1 MPEAL
6 RSLFRSVPAV
16 VRRDYVSSTAIHW
29 LTLASGLLLF
39 HLVARRAG
47 PAGFAYYQVARGVVA
62 TLQPFALLGL
72 VPALHRY
79 LPRAGASAR
88 VLARQSFLTQLVLM
102 DLVGLLGLVV
112 ADDLGRLLGIP
123 GGATS
128 VRAVI
133 VLLAGN
139 CLCVIAVAAL
149 RGCGQITAA
158 NLAWLLGLG
167 VLPVAAFALT
177 DRMELFLALQGIA
190 MVAVAVAGI
199 AVTRSPRTESARSP
213 AYRTLVTFG
222 LRRAPGDIALP
233 ALFSFPTFYAAA
245 AAGPGDPDAGYV
257 GFVTSAI
264 TLLCS
269 LFGMLTPVLLPRL
282 SGAFHTTGVGA
293 ELGRGLKTLPV
304 AAALLTTPV
313 TALLFL
319 AAPAVVHNFLGLD
332 FTDAAGALRLGL
344 PAAIPFAVFYAARPT
359 LDALADSP
367 VVSRLLL
374 GCLALQVVSTL
385 ALGRLLSPST
395 AALAGLA
402 LGAVCLGAS
411 SYIALLHTI
420 PAPRSAA
427 ASRAA
432 GRR

>member
-1 MPEAL
+1 MTSRAFRLPEAL

-79 LPRAGASAR
+79 LPRAGEGAR
-88 VLARQSFLTQLVLM
+88 MLARQSFLTQLILM
-102 DLVGLLGLVV
+102 DLIGLLGLVV

-133 VLLAGN
+133 ILLAGN

-158 NLAWLLGLG
+158 NLSWLLGLG
-167 VLPVAAFALT
+167 ILPVVAFALT

-190 MVAVAVAGI
+190 MIIIAVAAIAVAG
-199 AVTRSPRTESARSP
+199 TSP
-213 AYRTLVTFG
+213 AHETRPPTFRTVVTFG

-245 AAGPGDPDAGYV
+245 AAAPGDPDAGYV

-264 TLLCS
+264 TLICA

-304 AAALLTTPV
+304 VAAALTIPV
-313 TALLFL
+313 TGLLFL
-319 AAPAVVHNFLGLD
+319 AAPTIVHNFLGLD
-332 FTDAAGALRLGL
+332 FTEAIHALRLGL

-374 GCLALQVVSTL
+374 GCLALQIVATL
-385 ALGRLLSPST
+385 ALGSLLPPST
-395 AALAGLA
+395 AALGGLSIGAMA
-402 LGAVCLGAS
+402 LGVL

-420 PAPRSAA
+420 PTPRIH
-427 ASRAA
+427 
-432 GRR
+432 G